1 MRAVSLS
8 ARTNRGLGELD
19 TMVPGPSLLHRVPSP
34 VPHRVSGPN
43 PHAAVQNAP
52 LFSTNW
58 SGQVLAGGTYTGV
71 GGQWT
76 VPAVQPSGGAQY
88 SATWIGVDG
97 TASSSLIQTGTT
109 QQTVGGVASYFAWV
123 ELLPGAAMP
132 IGSAPVSP
140 GDAMQAA
147 VVETATNVWTI
158 SIQDTT
164 ASWIF
169 SSPFSYTT
177 PGLSTSGSRRHP
189 PSVVVN
195 PRWRTLGPPPSP
207 TCK

>member
-1 MRAVSLS
+1 MHPTVAASGRRGSILAVAGSAGLLIFAAIASISAVSSAASTMTAATKTVASPAVIRALDLPAAAPPHRQGMRAVSLS

-88 SATWIGVDG
+88 SATW
-97 TASSSLIQTGTT
+97 
-109 QQTVGGVASYFAWV
+109 
-123 ELLPGAAMP
+123 
-132 IGSAPVSP
+132 
-140 GDAMQAA
+140 
-147 VVETATNVWTI
+147 
-158 SIQDTT
+158 
-164 ASWIF
+164 
-169 SSPFSYTT
+169 
-177 PGLSTSGSRRHP
+177 
-189 PSVVVN
+189 
-195 PRWRTLGPPPSP
+195 
-207 TCK
+207 